1 MGFLDN
7 SGDIILDAVLTDT
20 GRRRL
25 AKGDGS
31 FNIKFFA
38 LGDDEINYGLYNPN
52 HASGSAFY
60 DLDILQTPVLEA
72 FTNTNASLRSRLIS
86 LTNMNQ
92 LYWPEMILRGD
103 LGSTAPYTTGAFVL
117 AADQTTWES
126 LDGGDTGGIIPGY
139 KPAKSLNHI
148 RVEQGLNTN
157 EVAKDST
164 LDIELVETQY
174 AVRCDNRLLRIAPGP
189 DMTQTTTRSGA
200 STSFPN
206 AKASFSDSNNID
218 TYFFTLNSAGGTN
231 GYVSNLGADSGLLGP
246 GGTKLMFR
254 LASTLDIQT
263 STYLFD
269 TLGKSTT
276 FTFEPGIGS
285 AAAQTISTVIT
296 IEGLTTRSRL
306 DIDVTLLKKS

>member
-38 LGDDEINYGLYNPN
+38 LGDDEIDYGLYNPN
-52 HASGSAFY
+52 HTSGSAFY

-72 FTNTNASLRSRLIS
+72 FTNSNASLRSRL
-86 LTNMNQ
+86 
-92 LYWPEMILRGD
+92 
-103 LGSTAPYTTGAFVL
+103 FVL

-126 LDGGDTGGIIPGY
+126 LDGGDTGGMIPGY
-139 KPAKSLNHI
+139 KPSKSLNHI
-148 RVEQGLNTN
+148 RIEQGLNTN

-174 AVRCDNRLLRIAPGP
+174 AVRCDNRLLRISPGP
-189 DMTQTTTRSGA
+189 DMTQTSTRSGA

-218 TYFFTLNSAGGTN
+218 TYFFTLDSAGGTT

-276 FTFEPGIGS
+276 FAFEGGS
-285 AAAQTISTVIT
+285 AAAKTISTVIT

>member
-1 MGFLDN
+1 
-7 SGDIILDAVLTDT
+7 
-20 GRRRL
+20 
-25 AKGDGS
+25 
-31 FNIKFFA
+31 
-38 LGDDEINYGLYNPN
+38 
-52 HASGSAFY
+52 
-60 DLDILQTPVLEA
+60 
-72 FTNTNASLRSRLIS
+72 
-86 LTNMNQ
+86 MNQ
-92 LYWPEMILRGD
+92 LYWPEMVLRGN
-103 LGSTAPYTTGAFVL
+103 LGSTAPYTTGAYVL
-117 AADQTTWES
+117 AADQTTWEN
-126 LDGGDTGGIIPGY
+126 LDGGDTTGIIPGY

-189 DMTQTTTRSGA
+189 DMTQTSTRSGA

-276 FTFEPGIGS
+276 FTFEGGS
-285 AAAQTISTVIT
+285 AAAKTISTVIT